1 MNKATRNYR
10 VDVVIGFAFLVT
22 AISALA
28 FLVPLNWI
36 DFSASTT
43 PTVLGVNYGV
53 WQLLH
58 KWGGIAMLVGVA
70 LHLMLHWRWI
80 LTMTKKAMPTRKSS
94 EQEQTEAAYAHQG
107 E

>member
-1 MNKATRNYR
+1 MNKATRNYY
-10 VDVVIGFAFLVT
+10 VDVVIGAAFLVT

-28 FLVPLNWI
+28 FLVPLSWI

-58 KWGGIAMLVGVA
+58 KWGGIAMLAGVV
-70 LHLMLHWRWI
+70 LHLILHWKWI
-80 LTMTKKAMPTRKSS
+80 ITMTKNALPTGKRK
-94 EQEQTEAAYAHQG
+94 
-107 E
+107 

>member
-1 MNKATRNYR
+1 MNKTTRNYYI
-10 VDVVIGFAFLVT
+10 DVAIGVAFLVT

-43 PTVLGVNYGV
+43 PTVLGVNYGL

-58 KWGGIAMLVGVA
+58 KWGGIAMLAGVV
-70 LHLMLHWRWI
+70 LHLILHWKWI
-80 LTMTKKAMPTRKSS
+80 ATMTKKALPTGKSHK
-94 EQEQTEAAYAHQG
+94 QEQPETA
-107 E
+107 

>member
-1 MNKATRNYR
+1 MNKAKRNYY
-10 VDVVIGFAFLVT
+10 VDVVIGAAFLVT

-58 KWGGIAMLVGVA
+58 KWGGIAMLAGVV
-70 LHLMLHWRWI
+70 LHLVLHWKWI
-80 LTMTKKAMPTRKSS
+80 VTMTKEALPTGK
-94 EQEQTEAAYAHQG
+94 QK
-107 E
+107 

>member
-1 MNKATRNYR
+1 MNKATRNYYI
-10 VDVVIGFAFLVT
+10 DIVIGAAFLIA

-70 LHLMLHWRWI
+70 LHLVLHWTWI
-80 LTMTKKAMPTRKSS
+80 VTMTKKALPTGKSR
-94 EQEQTEAAYAHQG
+94 EQEQPETA
-107 E
+107 